1 MENISFRLGML
12 DGPRQAVVKTTRL
25 QPLEPD
31 EILLKL
37 EVCNICTADFNKW
50 NGRRDGKYPLADG
63 HEFCGIVV
71 EKGPAVP
78 EDYPKIGE
86 RVGFCTQRSCGYCPK
101 CLEGKTDECMNF
113 MKLAVKKWNDGYPGN
128 HGFGQYTAI
137 DWHFAVSLPKEIPAE
152 EAAFLEPA
160 ATVVRGLRRIDVRP
174 EDTVTVI
181 GLGTMGMLNAQIAR
195 AFGARVIVSDLSPK
209 KLARAKE
216 AGFKYIIDAAAE
228 DPVEAVMR
236 ITEGAGADKVVV
248 TAGVDIAFK
257 QAFDMVTKGFGSVL
271 FFAANFPPPKMD
283 IQPNDIHY
291 RKMKLI
297 GTLGGGKG
305 DFHLA
310 ARLIGDG
317 QIDCKFCLEG
327 KTFPLEQLQ
336 DAYEAAC
343 EHDAYRVSVRLNET

>member
-1 MENISFRLGML
+1 MKASFFRLGML
-12 DGPRQAVVKTTRL
+12 EGPRRAVVKTTQL
-25 QPLEPD
+25 QPLEAN

-50 NGRRDGKYPLADG
+50 NGSREGKYPLADG

-71 EKGPAVP
+71 EKGSSVP

-101 CLEGKTDECMNF
+101 CLEGKSDECMNF
-113 MKLAVKKWNDGYPGN
+113 MKLAVKKWDDGYPGN

-137 DWHFAVSLPKEIPAE
+137 DWRYAVRLPLDIPAE

-174 EDTVTVI
+174 EDTVAVI

-195 AFGARVIVSDLSPK
+195 AFGARVIVSDLSAK
-209 KLARAKE
+209 KLERARA
-216 AGFKYIIDAAAE
+216 AGFKYIVDASSE
-228 DPVEAVMR
+228 DPVETVKR
-236 ITEGAGADKVVV
+236 FTEGVGADKVVV

-257 QAFDMVTKGFGSVL
+257 QAFGMITKSFGSVL
-271 FFAANFPPPKMD
+271 FFAANFPPPRMD

-291 RKMKLI
+291 RKMKLV
-297 GTLGGGKG
+297 GTLGAGMS

-310 ARLIGDG
+310 ARMIADR
-317 QIDCKFCLEG
+317 QINCKLCLEG
-327 KTFPLEQLQ
+327 RTFPLEQLQ
-336 DAYEAAC
+336 EAYEAAC
-343 EHDAYRVSVRLNET
+343 ERDAYRISVKLNDT